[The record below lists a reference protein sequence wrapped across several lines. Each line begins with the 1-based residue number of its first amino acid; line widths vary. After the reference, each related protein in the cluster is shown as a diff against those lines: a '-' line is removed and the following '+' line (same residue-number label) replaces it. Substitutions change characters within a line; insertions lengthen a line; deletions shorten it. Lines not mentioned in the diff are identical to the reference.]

1 MGGVLTG
8 FAIIG
13 AIIAG
18 GYVVGRIGLLGPH
31 AQFVMSRLAFFVLM
45 PCLLFHTIATADI
58 ASLLSSMLW
67 VSLLSAAVVAL
78 GAAAVFRLVLR
89 RPVTTTTVGALAS
102 SYVNANNIGLPVAV
116 YVLGQATA
124 VVPVILLQLVVMAP
138 IALTILDAA
147 TAGGGGWGRRI
158 AGPFRNPIIIASL
171 VGLVCSA
178 TGITLPDPVLEPFSL
193 VGAAAVPVVLLS
205 FGMSLHGATPLR
217 DPAIRTDV
225 IVASSIK
232 HRGDAGRG
240 VRLRSVRVRARRPG
254 GLRAHH
260 PRRPAGGAERL
271 QLRAAVRGSGA
282 GGPRRRAHLDA
293 RLGARARRDRR
304 PAAPVARAGR
314 AVVLSRRL
322 DVAETPPDSAASRAR
337 AGVVRTRR
345 RLPRRARAAGR
356 TGGPWR
362 GRTGP
367 PVRLWWRP
375 PRMVSSRGRVA
386 VADSTIPASRS
397 ADGARVPWRARGAD
411 RLVTD
416 DHDEETSDGHDG
428 DDAEHVEDGHAH
440 GDGHG
445 HDAGHDDGDER
456 RVDGRDDVLGCRHAD
471 GRRDGHLRRD
481 VLEHRDARRHRH
493 ADDDAPDGDGHARDA
508 GDAHGR
514 RRDGHRVR

>member
-1 MGGVLTG
+1 MGGVLIG

-18 GYVVGRIGLLGPH
+18 GYVVGRTGLLGPH

-78 GAAAVFRLVLR
+78 AAAAVFRLVLR

-147 TAGGGGWGRRI
+147 TAGAGGWGRRI

-178 TGITLPDPVLEPFSL
+178 TSITLPDPVLEPFSL

-232 HRGDAGRG
+232 LVVMPA
-240 VRLRSVRVRARRPG
+240 VAFVFARFVF
-254 GLRAHH
+254 GLSDQDVFVLTTLGAL
-260 PRRPAGGAERL
+260 PAAQNVFNYAQRYG
-271 QLRAAVRGSGA
+271 AAV
-282 GGPRRRAHLDA
+282 
-293 RLGARARRDRR
+293 
-304 PAAPVARAGR
+304 PVARD
-314 AVVLSRRL
+314 VVLVTTLGSVPVL
-322 DVAETPPDSAASRAR
+322 VAIAA
-337 AGVVRTRR
+337 
-345 RLPRRARAAGR
+345 LLHP
-356 TGGPWR
+356 
-362 GRTGP
+362 
-367 PVRLWWRP
+367 
-375 PRMVSSRGRVA
+375 
-386 VADSTIPASRS
+386 
-397 ADGARVPWRARGAD
+397 
-411 RLVTD
+411 
-416 DHDEETSDGHDG
+416 
-428 DDAEHVEDGHAH
+428 
-440 GDGHG
+440 
-445 HDAGHDDGDER
+445 
-456 RVDGRDDVLGCRHAD
+456 
-471 GRRDGHLRRD
+471 
-481 VLEHRDARRHRH
+481 
-493 ADDDAPDGDGHARDA
+493 
-508 GDAHGR
+508 
-514 RRDGHRVR
+514 